1 MFLLTFF
8 LFYSILRTDKAN
20 RVRFITTTAEQRPLF
35 WKVKTMKTQDT
46 KTTNNATTTK
56 ARKVT
61 GRAAMLRNVNN
72 KYKSMQAQEGK
83 AKDKYVDFLLS
94 LYDITR
100 ADTGNA
106 KATDSAVKTACESA
120 LRDSLGADW
129 IKDKANKTR
138 KSEYKTII
146 AYLLKK
152 YSAQR
157 AKAEKFLRD
166 NNRNDIQAI
175 ARGTKRNNA
184 SRTDE
189 SYINSAV
196 KVIEQRIAS
205 IASYT
210 TADLKNLQASI
221 YKMQQKIDNELSSR
235 GLDKNLY
242 KGKDKAA

>member
-1 MFLLTFF
+1 
-8 LFYSILRTDKAN
+8 
-20 RVRFITTTAEQRPLF
+20 
-35 WKVKTMKTQDT
+35 MKTQNT
-46 KTTNNATTTK
+46 QNKTTNNATTTTKATK

-61 GRAAMLRNVNN
+61 GRAAMLRKVSSN
-72 KYKSMQAQEGK
+72 YRSMQAQEGK
-83 AKDKYVDFLLS
+83 AKDKYVGFLLS

-138 KSEYKTII
+138 KSEYKTIV

-166 NNRNDIQAI
+166 NNRNDIQAT

-196 KVIEQRIAS
+196 KVIEQRIAG

-210 TADLKNLQASI
+210 TADLKNLQVSI
-221 YKMQQKIDNELSSR
+221 YKMQQKIDAELSSR
-235 GLDKNLY
+235 GLTKNLY
-242 KGKDKAA
+242 SGKDKAA